1 MLVRIAVSHR
11 TPERKMKN
19 ILAILV
25 MALLIASVLSA
36 AVFLIFGHEQGAL
49 FARFIAVP
57 AGLAGAGVL
66 YLIYTAVRKRSDAR
80 NR

>member
-1 MLVRIAVSHR
+1 
-11 TPERKMKN
+11 MKN

-25 MALLIASVLSA
+25 TALLIATVLSA
-36 AVFLIFGHEQGAL
+36 AVFLLFGNEHGAL
-49 FARFIAVP
+49 FARFIAAP

-66 YLIYTAVRKRSDAR
+66 YLIYTAVRKRSNTR